1 MLKKYYNFLPLFNE
15 NAKLNVSEEVNS
27 TTPTKRVSFI
37 EIPELQQT
45 SRNPEDVG
53 SYTGSLIETSK
64 SNANSEASVWKL
76 NNSESDTSL
85 TNKTIDLKMC
95 TEIEAAETSWPD
107 VLKCR
112 HYDV

>member
-76 NNSESDTSL
+76 NNSESDTSF

-95 TEIEAAETSWPD
+95 TEIEAADTSWPD